1 MEGLFV
7 PQFTAFNKSQK
18 VDYVATK
25 EHGSW
30 LLENGATGLVP
41 FGTFGEG
48 SSLSLSEKK
57 RITGDLLNIVNGKI
71 LIPTVISN
79 SLDEITE
86 YIEFANDLPVH
97 AIMVAPPS
105 YFRPISDS
113 QLIEF
118 FRHICAKS
126 THPIIAYNIPATA
139 IKISSYVASSIPVW
153 GVKDSSGDLKSAE
166 EFLDK
171 NVKVMIG
178 SDRLFLDALEK
189 GASGGIC
196 GFANIFPE
204 RMALVFREFSSGR
217 KFEAA
222 GELNSVLNFT
232 SIFLKPEYSAGEAIA
247 VVKALANLLNPIPL
261 GEVRLPT
268 ANFVLTDEQ
277 KTLLLRKIMA

>member
-1 MEGLFV
+1 MKGLFV

-18 VDYVATK
+18 VDYGATK

-30 LLENGATGLVP
+30 LLEKGATGLVP

-57 RITGDLLNIVNGKI
+57 RITGDLLNIINGKV

-79 SLDEITE
+79 SLEEITK
-86 YIEFANDLPVH
+86 YIEFANELPVH

-105 YFRPISDS
+105 YFRPITDA

-118 FRHICAKS
+118 FKHICAKS
-126 THPIIAYNIPATA
+126 NHPIIAYNIPATA
-139 IKISSYVASSIPVW
+139 IKISSHVASSIPVW

-166 EFLDK
+166 EFLK
-171 NVKVMIG
+171 NKVKVLIG
-178 SDRLFLDALEK
+178 SDRLFLDALER

-196 GFANIFPE
+196 GFANILPE
-204 RMALVFREFSSGR
+204 PMALVFRDFSAGL
-217 KFEAA
+217 KVEAA
-222 GELNSVLNFT
+222 EKLSSVLSFT
-232 SIFLKPEYSAGEAIA
+232 SNFLKPEYGVGETIA
-247 VVKALANLLNPIPL
+247 VVKAVANLLNPIPL
-261 GEVRLPT
+261 GEVRLPS

-277 KTLLLRKIMA
+277 KSLLLHKMKA

>member
-1 MEGLFV
+1 MKGLFV
-7 PQFTAFNKSQK
+7 PQCTAFDKSQK

-25 EHGSW
+25 EYGSW

-57 RITGDLLNIVNGKI
+57 RITGDLLNIIDGKI

-79 SLDEITE
+79 SLGEITE
-86 YIEFANDLPVH
+86 YIEFANELPVH

-105 YFRPISDS
+105 YFRPITDS
-113 QLIEF
+113 QLIDF
-118 FRHICAKS
+118 FKHICAKS
-126 THPIIAYNIPATA
+126 YHPIIAYNIPATA

-153 GVKDSSGDLKSAE
+153 GVKDSSADLKSVE
-166 EFLDK
+166 EFLNK
-171 NVKVMIG
+171 KVKVLIG

-204 RMALVFREFSSGR
+204 RMALVFSDFSAGR
-217 KFEAA
+217 KVEAA
-222 GELNSVLNFT
+222 EELSSVLNFT
-232 SIFLKPEYSAGEAIA
+232 SNFLKPEYGVGKTIA
-247 VVKALANLLNPIPL
+247 AVKAVANLINPIPL
-261 GEVRLPT
+261 GGVRLPS

-277 KTLLLRKIMA
+277 KTLLLHKIGV